1 MCLAVPAQIVERE
14 DMLATVDVGGV
25 QRQVSMLLL
34 PEAQI
39 GDYVLIHA
47 GFAMQQIDEEEAKLT
62 WSLLQEM
69 AEHVQNACR
78 RSPRCS

>member
-14 DMLATVDVGGV
+14 DMVATVDVGGV
-25 QRQVSMLLL
+25 RRQVSMLLL

-69 AEHVQNACR
+69 AEHVQNV
-78 RSPRCS
+78 

>member
-39 GDYVLIHA
+39 GDYVLVHA

-69 AEHVQNACR
+69 AEHAQDT
-78 RSPRCS
+78 

>member
-39 GDYVLIHA
+39 GDYVLVHA

-69 AEHVQNACR
+69 AEHVQDA
-78 RSPRCS
+78 

>member
-14 DMLATVDVGGV
+14 DMVATVDVGGV
-25 QRQVSMLLL
+25 RRQVSMMLL

-69 AEHVQNACR
+69 AEYVQNA
-78 RSPRCS
+78 

>member
-69 AEHVQNACR
+69 AEHAQDT
-78 RSPRCS
+78 

>member
-14 DMLATVDVGGV
+14 DMLATVDVAGV

-69 AEHVQNACR
+69 AEHVQDA
-78 RSPRCS
+78 

>member
-34 PEAQI
+34 PDAQI

-69 AEHVQNACR
+69 AEHVQNA
-78 RSPRCS
+78 

>member
-34 PEAQI
+34 SEAQI

-69 AEHVQNACR
+69 AEHVQNA
-78 RSPRCS
+78 

>member
-1 MCLAVPAQIVERE
+1 MCLAVPAQIVKRE

-39 GDYVLIHA
+39 GEYVLIHA
-47 GFAMQQIDEEEAKLT
+47 GFAMQLIDEEEAKLT
-62 WSLLQEM
+62 WSLLREM
-69 AEHVQNACR
+69 AEHVQDA
-78 RSPRCS
+78 

>member
-14 DMLATVDVGGV
+14 DMVATVDVGGV
-25 QRQVSMLLL
+25 RRQVSMMLL

-69 AEHVQNACR
+69 AEHVQNA
-78 RSPRCS
+78 

>member
-14 DMLATVDVGGV
+14 DMVATVDVGGV
-25 QRQVSMLLL
+25 RRQVSMMLL
-34 PEAQI
+34 PEAKI

-69 AEHVQNACR
+69 AEHVQNA
-78 RSPRCS
+78 

>member
-39 GDYVLIHA
+39 GDYALIHA

-69 AEHVQNACR
+69 AEHVQNA
-78 RSPRCS
+78 

>member
-14 DMLATVDVGGV
+14 DMVATVDVGGV

-69 AEHVQNACR
+69 AEHVQKA
-78 RSPRCS
+78 

>member
-1 MCLAVPAQIVERE
+1 MCLAVPAQIVKRE

-39 GDYVLIHA
+39 GDYVLVHA

-62 WSLLQEM
+62 WSLLREM
-69 AEHVQNACR
+69 AEHAQDT
-78 RSPRCS
+78 

>member
-69 AEHVQNACR
+69 VEHVQKA
-78 RSPRCS
+78 

>member
-25 QRQVSMLLL
+25 QRQESMLLL

-69 AEHVQNACR
+69 AEHVQNA
-78 RSPRCS
+78 

>member
-25 QRQVSMLLL
+25 QRQVSMRLL

-69 AEHVQNACR
+69 AEHVQNA
-78 RSPRCS
+78 

>member
-1 MCLAVPAQIVERE
+1 MCLAVPAQIIERE

-69 AEHVQNACR
+69 AEHAQDT
-78 RSPRCS
+78 

>member
-14 DMLATVDVGGV
+14 DMVATVDVGGV

-62 WSLLQEM
+62 WNLLQEM
-69 AEHVQNACR
+69 AEHVQNA
-78 RSPRCS
+78 

>member
-34 PEAQI
+34 PEAQV

-69 AEHVQNACR
+69 AEHVQNA
-78 RSPRCS
+78 

>member
-39 GDYVLIHA
+39 GDYVLVHA

-69 AEHVQNACR
+69 AEHVQNA
-78 RSPRCS
+78 

>member
-1 MCLAVPAQIVERE
+1 MCLAVPAQIIERE

-69 AEHVQNACR
+69 AEHVQDA
-78 RSPRCS
+78 

>member
-39 GDYVLIHA
+39 RI
-47 GFAMQQIDEEEAKLT
+47 M
-62 WSLLQEM
+62 S
-69 AEHVQNACR
+69 
-78 RSPRCS
+78 

>member
-14 DMLATVDVGGV
+14 DMVATVDVGGV

-69 AEHVQNACR
+69 AEHVQNA
-78 RSPRCS
+78 

>member
-34 PEAQI
+34 PDAQI

-47 GFAMQQIDEEEAKLT
+47 GFALQQIDEEEAKLT

-69 AEHVQNACR
+69 AEHVQNA
-78 RSPRCS
+78 

>member
-25 QRQVSMLLL
+25 RRQVSMMLL
-34 PEAQI
+34 PEAKI

-69 AEHVQNACR
+69 AEHVQNA
-78 RSPRCS
+78 

>member
-1 MCLAVPAQIVERE
+1 MCLAVPAQIIERE

-69 AEHVQNACR
+69 AEHVQNA
-78 RSPRCS
+78 

>member
-69 AEHVQNACR
+69 AVHVQNA
-78 RSPRCS
+78 

>member
-69 AEHVQNACR
+69 AEHVQSA
-78 RSPRCS
+78 

>member
-69 AEHVQNACR
+69 AEHVQNA
-78 RSPRCS
+78 

>member
-69 AEHVQNACR
+69 AEHVQKA
-78 RSPRCS
+78 

>member
-1 MCLAVPAQIVERE
+1 MCLAVPAQIVKRE

-39 GDYVLIHA
+39 GDYVLVHA
-47 GFAMQQIDEEEAKLT
+47 GFAMQQIDKEEAKLT

-69 AEHVQNACR
+69 AEHAQDI
-78 RSPRCS
+78 

>member
-1 MCLAVPAQIVERE
+1 MCLAVPAQIVKRE

-39 GDYVLIHA
+39 GDYVLVHA

-69 AEHVQNACR
+69 AEHAQDT
-78 RSPRCS
+78 

>member
-14 DMLATVDVGGV
+14 DMVATVDVGGV
-25 QRQVSMLLL
+25 RRQVSMLLL
-34 PEAQI
+34 PEAKI

-69 AEHVQNACR
+69 AEHVQNA
-78 RSPRCS
+78 

>member
-1 MCLAVPAQIVERE
+1 MCLAVPAQIVESE

-69 AEHVQNACR
+69 AEHVQNA
-78 RSPRCS
+78 

>member
-1 MCLAVPAQIVERE
+1 MCLAVPAQIVKRE

-39 GDYVLIHA
+39 GDYVLVHA

-69 AEHVQNACR
+69 AEHVQNA
-78 RSPRCS
+78 

>member
-1 MCLAVPAQIVERE
+1 
-14 DMLATVDVGGV
+14 MLATVDVGGV

-69 AEHVQNACR
+69 AEHVQNA
-78 RSPRCS
+78 

>member
-14 DMLATVDVGGV
+14 DMVATVDVGGV
-25 QRQVSMLLL
+25 RRQVSMLLL

-47 GFAMQQIDEEEAKLT
+47 GFAMQQINEEEAKLT

-69 AEHVQNACR
+69 AEHVQNA
-78 RSPRCS
+78 

>member
-14 DMLATVDVGGV
+14 DMVATVDVGGV
-25 QRQVSMLLL
+25 RRQVSMMLL
-34 PEAQI
+34 PEAKI

-69 AEHVQNACR
+69 AEHV
-78 RSPRCS
+78 